1 MLPHP
6 HNKHTSFYTI
16 IIFNNNLYISVSAYP
31 SVLTDSQTY
40 FPVGECKRLVFKKAD
55 EFIKNNLKLCQND
68 DFFCIVKA
76 KVLPFIN
83 DKSISSLPFCYVQYN
98 DLNVLSNC
106 KLCTMERN
114 KLKCKH
120 NERQREF
127 SCTMLFKDFR
137 YCIDTLK
144 YTFKVHSIYYWEKK
158 GHFGNFAKFSSYL
171 INMRNTTS
179 DQFLKYTIKT
189 FFLQA
194 IGRFALNI
202 SKRNENKSFIES
214 YQSLLFKLQNNRI
227 QSFHILTGHNDL
239 CATFEQKRDT
249 YFNNFN
255 KSIRLNCCSLFFAVI
270 SNSIRR
276 KIHFDSLQ
284 IINSNNLRLI
294 RIDVDAILFYRN
306 HSMESN
312 IEIFNI
318 FMKSNH
324 NNCIV
329 YKQEE
334 NRIDLCFSTKKRS
347 HGFKRHDNTFIY
359 KCCGLKMKFIERSNS
374 FFDNIFLSKFKIEDI
389 RFKNISCFCENK
401 LSITIKG
408 YPFGF

>member
-1 MLPHP
+1 MPPQPRNNHP
-6 HNKHTSFYTI
+6 SLQTI
-16 IIFNNNLYISVSAYP
+16 MIFNDTHYFSVSAYP
-31 SVLTDSQTY
+31 SVLTDSETY
-40 FPVGECKRLVFKKAD
+40 FPVGECKRLVYQKAED
-55 EFIKNNLKLCQND
+55 FIKNNLKLCQKD
-68 DFFCIVKA
+68 EFFCIVKA
-76 KVLPFIN
+76 KVLPFIT
-83 DKSISSLPFCYVQYN
+83 DKSISSLPFCYVKYN

-106 KLCTMERN
+106 KLCTMGRN

-120 NERQREF
+120 NERQRQF
-127 SCTMLFKDFR
+127 TCTMLFKDFR
-137 YCIDTLK
+137 YCIDILN
-144 YTFKVHSIYYWEKK
+144 YSFEVHSIYYWGKK
-158 GHFGNFAKFSSYL
+158 CHFENFAKFSSYL
-171 INMRNTTS
+171 INLRNSTS

-202 SKRNENKSFIES
+202 SKKNENKSVIES
-214 YQSLLFKLQNNRI
+214 YQSLLFNLKTNKI
-227 QSFHILTGHNDL
+227 QSFHILTGNNDL

-249 YFNNFN
+249 YTNNFN
-255 KSIRLNCCSLFFAVI
+255 KSIRLNCFSLFFAVI
-270 SNSIRR
+270 SNAIRR

-284 IINSNNLRLI
+284 IINSNNLSLI
-294 RIDVDAILFYRN
+294 RIDVDAILFSRN

-324 NNCIV
+324 DNCIA

-347 HGFKRHDNTFIY
+347 NGFKRYDNTFIY
-359 KCCGLKMKFIERSNS
+359 KCCGLKMKFSERSNS
-374 FFDNIFLSKFKIEDI
+374 FFDNLFLSKFKIEDI
-389 RFKNISCFCENK
+389 RFKNISCFAENK